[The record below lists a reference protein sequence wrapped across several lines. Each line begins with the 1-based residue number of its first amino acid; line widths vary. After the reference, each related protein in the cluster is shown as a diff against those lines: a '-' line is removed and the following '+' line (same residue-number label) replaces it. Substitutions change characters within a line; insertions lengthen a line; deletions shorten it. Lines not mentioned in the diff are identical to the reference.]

1 MSGRIVRTI
10 TKAKDVTKLADHV
23 TSDNDII
30 SDIDGNIYL
39 KQGSKNYV
47 QLALSK
53 DTESLQSEITSL
65 KSENTKLKNRVTDLE
80 TANSEQATKISDLE
94 TTNSEQAT
102 KISDLI
108 TRVEALEEPEPIN
121 VTGVKLDKTTLSLE
135 VGATATL
142 NATISP
148 ENASYKAVSFT
159 SSDDTIATVDD
170 KGLVT
175 AVKAGTAD
183 ITVVSLMDGSKKD
196 KCTLTVTEPPTEEQ
210 PPADNG
216 DTTTE

>member
-47 QLALSK
+47 QLALSN

-65 KSENTKLKNRVTDLE
+65 KSENTKLKKRVTDLE

-108 TRVEALEEPEPIN
+108 SRVEALETIN
-121 VTGVKLDKTTLSLE
+121 VTGVTLDKSTLSLE
-135 VGATATL
+135 VGDTVTL
-142 NATISP
+142 NATIEPS
-148 ENASYKAVSFT
+148 NASYKAVKFT
-159 SSDDTIATVDD
+159 SSDEAIATVDNN
-170 KGLVT
+170 GLVT
-175 AVKAGTAD
+175 GVKAGSAE
-183 ITVVSLMDGSKKD
+183 ITVESLMDGSKKD